1 MYKKIISDLKPI
13 LDKAIA
19 HFGTEIAN
27 LRTGRAT
34 SALVEDII
42 VECYG
47 TKMPI
52 KQIAAIHAPEPRL
65 ILIQPWDKS
74 IIKEI
79 EKVIISTRPGLNPVT
94 DGDVIRI
101 NLPLLTEERRKEL
114 VKLLGQYAESAR
126 ISIRQIRDEAWK
138 TIQELEKEGQIREDD
153 KFRGKDAL
161 QEAMDEYNKKI
172 KDIAEAK
179 EKEIMTI

>member
-1 MYKKIISDLKPI
+1 MYKKIISDLGPN
-13 LDKAIA
+13 LDKAIE
-19 HFGTEIAN
+19 HFRTEIAN

-34 SALVEDII
+34 PALVEDII

-47 TKMPI
+47 SKMPI

-65 ILIQPWDKS
+65 ILIQPWDKG
-74 IIKEI
+74 IVKEI
-79 EKVIISTRPGLNPVT
+79 EKVISSTRPGLNPVT

-114 VKLLGQYAESAR
+114 VKLLSQYAESAR

-138 TIQELEKEGQIREDD
+138 TIQEFEKEGQIREDD
-153 KFRGKDAL
+153 KFRGKEAL
-161 QEAMDEYNKKI
+161 QEMVDKYNQKI
-172 KDIAEAK
+172 KDIIEVK